1 MGKIYNDSRKV
12 IIWTKLITKQIDSFA
27 IISKDSDMT
36 AAKSAINIAK
46 KFTRSGFHVKL
57 ISPLISKHFDTVSIS
72 DNLSDSNI
80 KCIIVVGGDGTI
92 LKTVRLMK
100 QQIPILGINF
110 GGRGILTELTPVE
123 ISKAIEKIKHGE
135 IFFDRRKRIKLFLN
149 SNKSVSAL
157 NEVYIERYKKLRS
170 SYFEIYLDSYK
181 LKQKM
186 DGLIISTPTG
196 STGHA
201 LSLGSSILNENLSA
215 LMLTPI
221 APISRIPPFALPLMD
236 ISIIPNDDAYVIVD
250 GQVEFQIKAHD
261 KISIKKH
268 NSDTIFLRFDNSPIR
283 QLNKF
288 GF

>member
-1 MGKIYNDSRKV
+1 MNN
-12 IIWTKLITKQIDSFA
+12 KQIDSFA
-27 IISKDSDMT
+27 IISKDSDLI

-46 KFTRSGFHVKL
+46 KLTRSGFHVKL
-57 ISPLISKHFDTVSIS
+57 ISPLISKNFDTVSIS
-72 DNLSDSNI
+72 DNLLDSNI
-80 KCIIVVGGDGTI
+80 KCIITVGGDGTI
-92 LKTVRLMK
+92 LKTVRLINP
-100 QQIPILGINF
+100 QIPILGINF
-110 GGRGILTELTPVE
+110 GGRGILTELLPSE
-123 ISKAIEKIKHGE
+123 LSKAIEKIKRGE

-149 SNKSVSAL
+149 SNKSISVL
-157 NEVYIERYKKLRS
+157 NEVYIERYRKLRS

-201 LSLGSSILNENLSA
+201 FSLGSSILNEKLSA

-221 APISRIPPFALPLMD
+221 APISRIPPFALPFMNV
-236 ISIIPNDDAYVIVD
+236 SVIPDDNACVIVD

-268 NSDTIFLRFDNSPIR
+268 NLDAVFLRFNNSPIR

>member
-149 SNKSVSAL
+149 SNKSKAINIAITNKNKNKIKFISFVKPLRFTLINLENGPAVSDIFFIL
-157 NEVYIERYKKLRS
+157 GKKN
-170 SYFEIYLDSYK
+170 
-181 LKQKM
+181 
-186 DGLIISTPTG
+186 
-196 STGHA
+196 
-201 LSLGSSILNENLSA
+201 SILRLNN
-215 LMLTPI
+215 
-221 APISRIPPFALPLMD
+221 
-236 ISIIPNDDAYVIVD
+236 Y
-250 GQVEFQIKAHD
+250 IK
-261 KISIKKH
+261 
-268 NSDTIFLRFDNSPIR
+268 
-283 QLNKF
+283 
-288 GF
+288 G